1 MGRHGWTDGWK
12 NEKMMNIIKMTDHQR
27 SESILS
33 VSQLVDDEKVEDFG
47 ISQEDM
53 TTTTPGDDV
62 RVYARFRPLND
73 REKSLGDKESVY
85 SFVPNSNNRTIEI
98 SRPTGSNNEKEFTFD
113 EILPESTTQEELY
126 LKTAKPLVTEVLKG
140 FNCTM
145 MAYGQTGSGKSY
157 SMTGR
162 LDDSNSEGIIP
173 RMIHD
178 LFAEI
183 EERSDHAVFTI
194 QCSYVEIYLERVRDL
209 LNPQLDNLKLR
220 EVVSKKFSKSKKLK
234 SVKSM
239 VYIEGATICT
249 VKSLKDML
257 KVMRRGDANR
267 ITAETDMN
275 ERSSRSHSVFVV
287 TVTQIEKVKQTRRS
301 SKLFLVDL
309 AGSEQ
314 VDRSGATGLK
324 LEQAKKINKSLS
336 ALSLVI
342 QSLVEKKKGAHIP
355 YRDSKLTRLLTDSL
369 GGNSKT
375 VLLLALSPSWDS
387 LAETYSS
394 LSFGS
399 RAKKMVNRATVN
411 EELTVG
417 SYKKLV
423 AALGKD
429 IEAWKHKAEDAD
441 QKYQQIVLQY
451 QALEQECVRL
461 KTQNDASAE
470 DDIKRWK
477 LEMGLEMPSPT
488 TLENL
493 APSGALSPPEKSKS
507 ADDIEEDD
515 EEVVIT
521 TLDSQQDLVADTTD
535 AGLHSAP
542 SPPLLLE
549 EMLMFQTGN
558 LVVFD
563 TDKMF
568 TFEPF

>member
-1 MGRHGWTDGWK
+1 
-12 NEKMMNIIKMTDHQR
+12 MTDHQR

-47 ISQEDM
+47 ISQEEV
-53 TTTTPGDDV
+53 TTAAPGDDV

-73 REKSLGDKESVY
+73 REKSLGEKESVY

-98 SRPTGSNNEKEFTFD
+98 SRPTGSNTEKEFTFD

-126 LKTAKPLVTEVLKG
+126 VKTAKPLVTEVLKG

-441 QKYQQIVLQY
+441 QKYQHLASQY

-477 LEMGLEMPSPT
+477 LEMGLEMPSPG
-488 TLENL
+488 TLEKL

>member
-1 MGRHGWTDGWK
+1 
-12 NEKMMNIIKMTDHQR
+12 MTDHQR

-47 ISQEDM
+47 ISQEEV
-53 TTTTPGDDV
+53 TTAAPGDDV

-73 REKSLGDKESVY
+73 REKSLGEKESVY

-98 SRPTGSNNEKEFTFD
+98 SRPTGSNTEKEFTFD

-126 LKTAKPLVTEVLKG
+126 VKTAKPLVTEVLKG

-369 GGNSKT
+369 DGNSKT

-387 LAETYSS
+387 LADTYSS

-399 RAKKMVNRATVN
+399 RA
-411 EELTVG
+411 
-417 SYKKLV
+417 
-423 AALGKD
+423 
-429 IEAWKHKAEDAD
+429 
-441 QKYQQIVLQY
+441 
-451 QALEQECVRL
+451 
-461 KTQNDASAE
+461 
-470 DDIKRWK
+470 
-477 LEMGLEMPSPT
+477 
-488 TLENL
+488 
-493 APSGALSPPEKSKS
+493 
-507 ADDIEEDD
+507 
-515 EEVVIT
+515 
-521 TLDSQQDLVADTTD
+521 
-535 AGLHSAP
+535 
-542 SPPLLLE
+542 
-549 EMLMFQTGN
+549 
-558 LVVFD
+558 
-563 TDKMF
+563 
-568 TFEPF
+568 